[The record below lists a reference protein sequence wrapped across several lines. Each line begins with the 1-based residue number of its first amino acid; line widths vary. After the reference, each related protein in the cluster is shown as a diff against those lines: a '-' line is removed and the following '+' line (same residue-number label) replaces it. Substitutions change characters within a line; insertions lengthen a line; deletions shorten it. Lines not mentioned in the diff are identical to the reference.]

1 MSERLPYEEQLAQQ
15 WNDLPLPDENMAWA
29 DMKRR
34 LEEDDDKPLLP
45 FWLRGCAGWALL
57 GLFIAGLGW
66 WIVRPDRFGQ
76 PKKENEKENS
86 VVEKGM
92 VNSDTSFNFT
102 DTSISRATKTQQ
114 DSIGSSKAGGNKIV
128 NSNPTDKLVVDISQ
142 AIKKS
147 KDFFEAATGQA
158 KKKNQKS
165 KSQQPKSGRPSV
177 IANGKDS
184 TVFTNGIVNT
194 NKLQR
199 DTIAA
204 GQESNPATN
213 KTVSVIKSIVN
224 TDSVQQLK
232 KDTVKQK
239 INEATETVKK
249 EKKDSADKKKLS
261 LSAGI
266 GLQQQ
271 LPVAGQTFTPYNSAG
286 RKGSLADY
294 IPSVYLRME
303 KEKKWFLQ
311 TEFRYG
317 APQHTKQFVFRQTIV
332 KSDTT
337 SQPQFTT
344 TTSNTLK
351 KTFYHQLPLTF
362 NYYILPGWSVG
373 TGIQWNKF
381 SSAVTE
387 NESIRRNN
395 FIQQDSSFG
404 KIIVPLKKD
413 SAYEFSKSY
422 LQAIIEMQ
430 YQWKRFSFGARY
442 TFGLDPYIRFTLPGG
457 VLQEE
462 KNNTL
467 QVFLRYRLWK
477 SGK

>member
-1 MSERLPYEEQLAQQ
+1 MSERLPYEEQLTQQ
-15 WNDLPLPDENMAWA
+15 WNDLPLPDENRAWA

-57 GLFIAGLGW
+57 GLFVAGLGW
-66 WIVRPDRFGQ
+66 WIVRPDKWGQ
-76 PKKENEKENS
+76 AKKGNKEVTT
-86 VVEKGM
+86 VVEKG
-92 VNSDTSFNFT
+92 VENRDTAFNFT
-102 DTSISRATKTQQ
+102 DTSISRATKNQQ
-114 DSIGSSKAGGNKIV
+114 GNIGSSKADSNKTI
-128 NSNPTDKLVVDISQ
+128 NNNPTDKLVVDLSQ
-142 AIKKS
+142 PIKKS

-158 KKKNQKS
+158 NKKTQKS
-165 KSQQPKSGRPSV
+165 KPQQTKTGRPSV
-177 IANGKDS
+177 IAKGKDS
-184 TVFTNGIVNT
+184 TVFNNSVTGV
-194 NKLQR
+194 NKLQK
-199 DTIAA
+199 DTTAA

-213 KTVSVIKSIVN
+213 KTVSVVKPIVN
-224 TDSVQQLK
+224 ADSVQQLK

-239 INEATETVKK
+239 IKDTTETVKK
-249 EKKDSADKKKLS
+249 EKKDSTEKKKLS
-261 LSAGI
+261 FSAGI

-271 LPVAGQTFTPYNSAG
+271 LPVAGQTLTPYNSAG

-317 APQHTKQFVFRQTIV
+317 APQHTKQFVFRQTSV
-332 KSDTT
+332 NSDT
-337 SQPQFTT
+337 SQQPQFTT
-344 TTSNTLK
+344 TTSNTLR

-395 FIQQDSSFG
+395 FLQQDSSFG
-404 KIIVPLKKD
+404 KIIEPLRKD

-422 LQAIIEMQ
+422 LQAIIETQ

-462 KNNTL
+462 KNNAL